1 MENLELQSEG
11 YGKSRLP
18 IALIIM
24 MVLSI
29 VSAFVF
35 TNYGFNYGLLPLF
48 ISVVI
53 VFIYLVVKEPK
64 FAVLALMLGSYFIIF
79 LITLVTT
86 TFPLGTLMDGMLII
100 LTFSFFIKQK
110 YNRNYWIFKN
120 PISYILLIWIGYN
133 LLQVFNPAAAS
144 KLAWL
149 YTIRSVALVMLSY
162 YIFTYYINNV
172 KFLRTILIFWL
183 ALSVFAALWAIKQEY
198 FGFFAFE
205 QRNQYDQLYINLNFI
220 DGHWRKNSVFSDPVA
235 FSYNMAAAALLCIGL
250 LTGPYKTKWK
260 FVLGG
265 MAVLF
270 LTVMTYSGTRSAY
283 ILVPA
288 AFLML
293 VVLKLNR
300 SLVAITIPLSI
311 VFLMLVNVPTSNSTL
326 ARFQTAFRPNDD
338 ASYNVRKL
346 NQKRLQPFIQTHP
359 FGGGLGGS
367 GIWGV
372 RFAPSSFLAQFPPD
386 SGYVR
391 VAIELGWVGLLL
403 ICSIM
408 FTSLYVG
415 IKNFFT
421 IKDPELKAICL
432 SMILIVFAFSLANYP
447 QEAIVQYP
455 LSIYFYLVLAI
466 ITLTKIFDDR
476 IQDALPHNIAKTKKK
491 IIDYRVV

>member
-1 MENLELQSEG
+1 
-11 YGKSRLP
+11 
-18 IALIIM
+18 
-24 MVLSI
+24 
-29 VSAFVF
+29 
-35 TNYGFNYGLLPLF
+35 
-48 ISVVI
+48 
-53 VFIYLVVKEPK
+53 
-64 FAVLALMLGSYFIIF
+64 
-79 LITLVTT
+79 
-86 TFPLGTLMDGMLII
+86 
-100 LTFSFFIKQK
+100 
-110 YNRNYWIFKN
+110 
-120 PISYILLIWIGYN
+120 
-133 LLQVFNPAAAS
+133 
-144 KLAWL
+144 
-149 YTIRSVALVMLSY
+149 
-162 YIFTYYINNV
+162 
-172 KFLRTILIFWL
+172 
-183 ALSVFAALWAIKQEY
+183 
-198 FGFFAFE
+198 
-205 QRNQYDQLYINLNFI
+205 
-220 DGHWRKNSVFSDPVA
+220 
-235 FSYNMAAAALLCIGL
+235 
-250 LTGPYKTKWK
+250 
-260 FVLGG
+260 
-265 MAVLF
+265 
-270 LTVMTYSGTRSAY
+270 
-283 ILVPA
+283 
-288 AFLML
+288 
-293 VVLKLNR
+293 
-300 SLVAITIPLSI
+300 
-311 VFLMLVNVPTSNSTL
+311 LVNVPTSNSTL

-372 RFAPSSFLAQFPPD
+372 RFAPNSFLAQFPPD